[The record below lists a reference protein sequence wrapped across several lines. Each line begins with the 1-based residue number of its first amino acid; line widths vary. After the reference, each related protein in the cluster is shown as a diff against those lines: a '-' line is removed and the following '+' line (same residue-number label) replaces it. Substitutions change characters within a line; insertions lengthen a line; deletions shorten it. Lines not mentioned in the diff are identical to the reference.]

1 MKEVMKERDKDGK
14 QWLMKENVK
23 CIIYDLYAAGIVSS
37 FTI

>member
-23 CIIYDLYAAGIVSS
+23 CIIYDLYAAGLVPS